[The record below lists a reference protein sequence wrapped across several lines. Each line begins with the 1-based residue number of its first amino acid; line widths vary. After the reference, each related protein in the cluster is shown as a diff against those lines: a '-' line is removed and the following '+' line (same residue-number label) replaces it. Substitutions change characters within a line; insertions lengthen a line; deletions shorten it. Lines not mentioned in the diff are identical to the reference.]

1 MGTNI
6 KPLILIVDDTPKN
19 LQLLSNILH
28 DKGYNICI
36 STSGSQ
42 ALETINMEAPDLILL
57 DIQMPVMDGFETFK
71 ALKLNPKAKDIPII
85 FLTAV
90 VEPEKILQGFELG
103 AVDYITKPFNTL
115 ELTARV
121 ATHIEIKRSR
131 ENLIELN
138 ATKEKLFSIISH
150 DLRNS
155 LGSVLS
161 YSDILLENLDQYSVN
176 KIRQFVN
183 DIYQSSKNTFELLE
197 NLLDWS
203 RLQTERLTQRIEKH
217 NLKANIDNIYVLYNE
232 MAKKKKITL
241 QNNVHSD
248 VFIYCDID
256 MTKTVFRNLISNA
269 IKFTNA
275 GGLVSV
281 YCIES
286 DSKMEIQISDT
297 GVGIKAESIPNLFSI
312 VKNSSTP
319 GTDNE
324 KGTGLGLML
333 CKDLIE
339 KQGGRIWV
347 ESELG
352 KGSTFKFTLPLG
364 EMIDGNK

>member
-1 MGTNI
+1 METI
-6 KPLILIVDDTPKN
+6 RKPLILIVDDTPKN

-36 STSGSQ
+36 STSGSR
-42 ALETINMEAPDLILL
+42 ALETINTEAPDLILL

-71 ALKLNPKAKDIPII
+71 ALKLNPKAKDIPVI

-103 AVDYITKPFNTL
+103 AVDYITKPFSIP

-131 ENLIELN
+131 EKLIELN
-138 ATKEKLFSIISH
+138 ATNEKLFSIISH
-150 DLRNS
+150 DLRSS

-161 YSDILLENLDQYSVN
+161 FSDLLLENLEQYPKS
-176 KIRQFVN
+176 KIQQFVN
-183 DIYQSSKNTFELLE
+183 NIYQSSKNTFELLE

-203 RLQTERLTQRIEKH
+203 RLQTERITQRIEKH
-217 NLKANIDNIYVLYNE
+217 HLKNNIDNIFQLYSE
-232 MAKKKKITL
+232 IAKKKQITL
-241 QNNVHSD
+241 QNNIRPD
-248 VFIYCDID
+248 VLIYSDID
-256 MTKTVFRNLISNA
+256 MTKTVLRNLISNA

-275 GGLVSV
+275 EGLVSV
-281 YCIES
+281 NFIEN
-286 DSKMEIQISDT
+286 DTNIEIQITDS
-297 GVGIKAESIPNLFSI
+297 GVGIMAENIPNLFSI
-312 VKNSSTP
+312 EKNISTL
-319 GTDNE
+319 GTNNE

-333 CKDLIE
+333 CKELIE
-339 KQGGRIWV
+339 KQGGKIWV

-352 KGSTFKFTLPLG
+352 KGSIFKFTLKNI
-364 EMIDGNK
+364 EST

>member
-1 MGTNI
+1 METI
-6 KPLILIVDDTPKN
+6 KKPLILIVDDTPKN

-42 ALETINMEAPDLILL
+42 ALESVNTEAPDLILL

-71 ALKLNPKAKDIPII
+71 ALKLNSNSKDIPVI

-103 AVDYITKPFNTL
+103 AVDYITKPFNIP

-121 ATHIEIKRSR
+121 ATHLEIKRSR
-131 ENLIELN
+131 EKLLELN

-150 DLRNS
+150 DLKSS
-155 LGSVLS
+155 LGSVLGI
-161 YSDILLENLDQYSVN
+161 SDLLLENFDDYKLDE
-176 KIRQFVN
+176 IRQFVSN
-183 DIYQSSKNTFELLE
+183 IYQSSKNTFELLE

-203 RLQTERLTQRIEKH
+203 RLQTEKLTQRMEKH
-217 NLKANIDNIYVLYNE
+217 NLKTNTDNICLLYSE
-232 MAKKKKITL
+232 IAKNKNITL
-241 QNNVHSD
+241 QNNIHSD

-256 MTKTVFRNLISNA
+256 MTKTVLRNLISNA
-269 IKFTNA
+269 IKFTNIK
-275 GGLVSV
+275 GLVSLNS
-281 YCIES
+281 IES
-286 DSKMEIQISDT
+286 DSHVEIQVSDS
-297 GVGIKAESIPNLFSI
+297 GVGIMAENIPYLFSI
-312 VKNSSTP
+312 EKNISTP
-319 GTDNE
+319 GTNNE

-333 CKDLIE
+333 CKELIE
-339 KQGGRIWV
+339 KQGGKIWV

-352 KGSTFKFTLPLG
+352 KGSTFKFTLPLCN
-364 EMIDGNK
+364 D

>member
-1 MGTNI
+1 MDPI
-6 KPLILIVDDTPKN
+6 KKPLILIVDDAPKN

-36 STSGSQ
+36 ATSGIK
-42 ALETINMEAPDLILL
+42 ALETINTEAPDLILL

-71 ALKLNPKAKDIPII
+71 ALKLNPKTKDIPVI

-103 AVDYITKPFNTL
+103 AVDYITKPFNIP

-121 ATHIEIKRSR
+121 ATHTEIKRSR
-131 ENLIELN
+131 ENLLELN

-150 DLRNS
+150 DLRSS

-161 YSDILLENLDQYSVN
+161 YSDILLENLDQYSVT

-203 RLQTERLTQRIEKH
+203 SLQTERLTQRKETH
-217 NLKANIDNIYVLYNE
+217 NLKTNIDNICQLYGE
-232 MAKKKKITL
+232 IAKKKKISL
-241 QNNVHSD
+241 QNNIQPE

-256 MTKTVFRNLISNA
+256 MTKTVLRNLISNA

-281 YCIES
+281 NFIQN
-286 DSKMEIQISDT
+286 DTNIEIQVMDS
-297 GVGIKAESIPNLFSI
+297 GVGIKAENIPNLFSI
-312 VKNSSTP
+312 VKSISTP
-319 GTDNE
+319 GTNNE

-339 KQGGRIWV
+339 KQGGKIWV
-347 ESELG
+347 ESEFG

-364 EMIDGNK
+364 EA

>member
-1 MGTNI
+1 METI
-6 KPLILIVDDTPKN
+6 KKPLILIVDDTPKN

-36 STSGSQ
+36 STSGSR
-42 ALETINMEAPDLILL
+42 ALETVNTEAPDLILL

-103 AVDYITKPFNTL
+103 AVDSFTKPFNIP

-131 ENLIELN
+131 EKLIELN
-138 ATKEKLFSIISH
+138 ATKQKLFSIISH
-150 DLRNS
+150 DLRSS

-161 YSDILLENLDQYSVN
+161 YSDLLLQNLDQYPLE
-176 KIRQFVN
+176 KIRQFASN
-183 DIYQSSKNTFELLE
+183 IYQSSKNTFELLE

-203 RLQTERLTQRIEKH
+203 RLQTGKLTQKMEKH
-217 NLKANIDNIYVLYNE
+217 NLKSNTDNICLLFSE
-232 MAKKKKITL
+232 IAKNKQITL
-241 QNNVHSD
+241 QNNIHPD

-256 MTKTVFRNLISNA
+256 MTKTVLRNLISNA
-269 IKFTNA
+269 IKFTYTQ
-275 GGLVSV
+275 GLVSLNF
-281 YCIES
+281 IENIS
-286 DSKMEIQISDT
+286 DIEIQISDS
-297 GVGIKAESIPNLFSI
+297 GVGIIAENVPYLFSI
-312 VKNSSTP
+312 EKNISTF

-333 CKDLIE
+333 CKELIE
-339 KQGGRIWV
+339 KQGGKIWV

-352 KGSTFKFTLPLG
+352 KGSTFKFTLPLC
-364 EMIDGNK
+364 